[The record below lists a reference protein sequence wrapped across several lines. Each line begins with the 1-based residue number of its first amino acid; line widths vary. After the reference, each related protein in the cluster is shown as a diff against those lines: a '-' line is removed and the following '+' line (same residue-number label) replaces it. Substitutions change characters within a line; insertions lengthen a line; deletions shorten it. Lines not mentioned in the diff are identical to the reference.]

1 MTISLRGTLQS
12 DTAFPVNHSAISG
25 LAANDLLL
33 DLAANHN
40 GGTAPVFDTTYTFT
54 TIATGAFA
62 STRNYSFGRRIA
74 TGSETAMDTTSGA
87 SLGGILY
94 FALQAIDTTT
104 PIESY
109 VSQENSYGTSCAFPA
124 STPTTDNCWHIV
136 MAHNTS
142 STDTISAGPTGYMPL
157 GSALSAQGSVYAW
170 YKDLGAGS
178 SGVATSAS
186 TVTWSGTGILPF
198 AAGFIVRPST
208 GGGSSD
214 PAATTTRFN
223 TSRHTFG
230 TRR

>member
-1 MTISLRGTLQS
+1 MTIALRGTVQS
-12 DTAFPVNHSAISG
+12 ATAFPVNHSAITG
-25 LAANDLLL
+25 LAANDLIL
-33 DLAANHN
+33 DIASNHN

-54 TIATGAFA
+54 TIATGAYA
-62 STRNYSFGRRIA
+62 STRNYHYGRRIA
-74 TGSETAMDTTSGA
+74 TGAETGIVTTSGA
-87 SLGGILY
+87 SLAGVLY

-109 VSQENSYGTSCAFPA
+109 VSQENTFGTSCPFPA

-136 MAHNTS
+136 LAQNTS
-142 STDTISAGPTGYMPL
+142 STDTISTGPTGYTAL
-157 GSALSAQGSVYAW
+157 GSAISAQGAAYAW

-186 TVTWSGTGILPF
+186 TVTWTGSISGF
-198 AAGFIVRPST
+198 SAGFIVRPSASVT
-208 GGGSSD
+208 SD
-214 PAATTTRFN
+214 PAASTSRFT